1 MSDNNIEE
9 ILRNCR
15 PVVKDNPSFVLETLR
30 KMDAVEGIKEEVDRQ
45 HRHGRSVI
53 FVALFLGLLA
63 GILVTAIPHLFP
75 EAASAFAKA
84 LRGTAMA
91 IPYFWR
97 LFITTSTILAVT
109 LCLVLPLERRGRES

>member
-15 PVVKDNPSFVLETLR
+15 PAVKDNPTFVLETLR

-45 HRHGRSVI
+45 RRHGRSVI

-63 GILVTAIPHLFP
+63 GILVTAFPLLFP
-75 EAASAFAKA
+75 KAASALAKT
-84 LRGTAMA
+84 LRGTALA

-97 LFITTSTILAVT
+97 LFITAAAILAVT
-109 LCLVLPLERRGRES
+109 LGLVLPLERRGRES